1 MYVNIMNV
9 AANHNGNSFPCF
21 SVRGRKVILLP
32 DRFKMDKV
40 SQAIGKAKSY
50 MLSRVNLML
59 VVFLKGGMLE
69 LGPPT
74 SGVEVN
80 R

>member
-1 MYVNIMNV
+1 
-9 AANHNGNSFPCF
+9 
-21 SVRGRKVILLP
+21 
-32 DRFKMDKV
+32 MDKV